1 MEHRQGHNPPFDTV
15 TMEDIDRV
23 ANRMTISSVAGLVGG
38 ATMAIHKGSPVL
50 KSSVSVAMSC
60 ALVSTACFGIER
72 LSNVALRSA
81 NVADPSTAFY
91 ASHALG
97 GSVGG
102 ALTGALF
109 QSRMMPGV
117 LLFTPAMVLVAFGE
131 IQFEKARQARLLRL
145 LREIDETEQQKS

>member
-1 MEHRQGHNPPFDTV
+1 
-15 TMEDIDRV
+15 MEDIDRV

-81 NVADPSTAFY
+81 NVIADPSTSFY

-102 ALTGALF
+102 AMTGALF
-109 QSRMMPGV
+109 QSRMMPSV

-131 IQFEKARQARLLRL
+131 IQFEKARQARLLRCY
-145 LREIDETEQQKS
+145 